1 MWVYQQDKIIP
12 LIPLSISGVLHSN
25 QTNKLF
31 DAFIQDAS
39 LEIFNIQNFQKTN
52 SITGSSIMPFIS
64 SLNEGF
70 DLNIPNDLIIMNE
83 LIKNNNV
90 EMTKINKKSWF
101 KK

>member
-1 MWVYQQDKIIP
+1 
-12 LIPLSISGVLHSN
+12 
-25 QTNKLF
+25 
-31 DAFIQDAS
+31 
-39 LEIFNIQNFQKTN
+39 
-52 SITGSSIMPFIS
+52 MPFIS